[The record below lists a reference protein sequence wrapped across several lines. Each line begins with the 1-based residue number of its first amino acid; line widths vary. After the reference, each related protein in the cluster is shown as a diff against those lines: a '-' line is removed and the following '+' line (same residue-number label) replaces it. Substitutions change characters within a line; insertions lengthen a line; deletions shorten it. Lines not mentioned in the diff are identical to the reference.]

1 MAKVQG
7 MTMSSTERPRH
18 GRRRSKGRQVDGLL
32 LLDKPT
38 GLTSNAALQKVKR
51 LFDARKA
58 GHTGSLDPLA
68 SGLLPICFGHATKLS
83 GYLLGADKIYRTT
96 ARWGSQT
103 DTADADGQV
112 LAESALKTVDRP
124 QLEKVLAGF
133 HGELQQIPPMYSAL
147 KKDGKRLYEL
157 AREGKEVE
165 REPRDIRIDE
175 LEIESFDPGC
185 PVLRVRCSKG
195 TYIRTLVEDIARAAG
210 TLGHVAALR
219 RLSVLPFL
227 EERMITMESLETA
240 AQAGCEALDEYLLPL
255 DDALSDWP
263 AVKLGPSESYYLL
276 QGHPV
281 CAARES
287 EVGLVRL
294 YDETRRFLGI
304 GEVMPDGRVAPKRLF
319 VERGAPPEFSADSG
333 YI

>member
-1 MAKVQG
+1 
-7 MTMSSTERPRH
+7 
-18 GRRRSKGRQVDGLL
+18 
-32 LLDKPT
+32 
-38 GLTSNAALQKVKR
+38 
-51 LFDARKA
+51 
-58 GHTGSLDPLA
+58 
-68 SGLLPICFGHATKLS
+68 
-83 GYLLGADKIYRTT
+83 
-96 ARWGSQT
+96 
-103 DTADADGQV
+103 
-112 LAESALKTVDRP
+112 
-124 QLEKVLAGF
+124 
-133 HGELQQIPPMYSAL
+133 
-147 KKDGKRLYEL
+147 
-157 AREGKEVE
+157 
-165 REPRDIRIDE
+165 
-175 LEIESFDPGC
+175 
-185 PVLRVRCSKG
+185 
-195 TYIRTLVEDIARAAG
+195 
-210 TLGHVAALR
+210 LR

-319 VERGAPPEFSADSG
+319 VERGAA
-333 YI
+333 